1 MKLIPDTAKVSAL
14 NIFCPHLSFRKD
26 IYQFPDIHDAQYI
39 MLTKTENAYPTRG
52 EDLNKKIGELLNS
65 SEWETLSSA
74 KNIYLFKKR

>member
-1 MKLIPDTAKVSAL
+1 
-14 NIFCPHLSFRKD
+14 
-26 IYQFPDIHDAQYI
+26 